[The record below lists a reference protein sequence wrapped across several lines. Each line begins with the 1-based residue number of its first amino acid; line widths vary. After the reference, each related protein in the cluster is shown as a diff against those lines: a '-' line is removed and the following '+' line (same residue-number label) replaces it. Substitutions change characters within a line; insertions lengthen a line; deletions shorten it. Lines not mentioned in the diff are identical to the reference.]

1 MSAYKI
7 RAKVWR
13 YSGAAGW
20 HFVTLPRT
28 HAAAIKRFY
37 VSKAKGWGS
46 LPVAVALGRMT
57 WRTSIFPD
65 RKSGSYLLPLK
76 AEIRKAAKIAA
87 GDAISF
93 TLEVRV

>member
-1 MSAYKI
+1 M

-13 YSGAAGW
+13 YPGQAGW
-20 HFVTLPRT
+20 HFVTLPKT
-28 HAAAIKRFY
+28 HADAIKRFY
-37 VSKAKGWGS
+37 VGKAKGWGS
-46 LPVAVALGRMT
+46 LPVSVTLGRTT

-65 RKSGSYLLPLK
+65 RQSGSYLLPLK

-93 TLEVRV
+93 TLEMRV